1 MLHKIIIK
9 IKQSTKNN
17 ILSSV
22 SKSPQ
27 LITFHDVANLSA
39 DPKTFCNSPQLV
51 GAFIGVVLE
60 SSSALR
66 IINSH
71 LSVSIAIQTSHNH
84 KRTC

>member
-1 MLHKIIIK
+1 MYEIIIETEH
-9 IKQSTKNN
+9 STRNN
-17 ILSSV
+17 LVSSAL
-22 SKSPQ
+22 KSRQ
-27 LITFHDVANLSA
+27 LIIFHDVANLSA
-39 DPKTFCNSPQLV
+39 HSKTLCDSPQLV

-71 LSVSIAIQTSHNH
+71 LSVSIAFQTSHNH